1 MTSNQIKNKKTAHY
15 IITIHNKEDLIS
27 NVLTGIQKATEN
39 SLFDINIICVLDG
52 CIDDSEI
59 NIDNCFS
66 SFSDKYKLHKIYE
79 NDVHE
84 LLSLNSAIKYLETI
98 DSSKEDLIFFLQD
111 DVVLEDVDVNENID
125 NLYQNIDH
133 LGYIS
138 FRCGLSTNL
147 DSNNILFEHSFLE
160 SECGHWKQ
168 LNLNHFQEF
177 KNKEFSFC
185 EIVIKS
191 PTCIKKSILDEIG
204 LFDENLAPFGHDD
217 LDLSIRLNKKGYKN
231 AIFGVGFKSL
241 LDWGGTRTPKD
252 PNKEYSL
259 RYNDIVYRNKLYLT
273 EKHAD
278 YYQSKNS

>member
-1 MTSNQIKNKKTAHY
+1 MIANQIKNQKNAHY
-15 IITIHNKEDLIS
+15 IVTIHNKEDLIS
-27 NVLTGIQKATEN
+27 DVLMGIQKATEN
-39 SLFDINIICVLDG
+39 SLFNINIICVLDG
-52 CIDDSEI
+52 CTDNSEK

-84 LLSLNSAIKYLETI
+84 LLSLNSAIKYLKTIET
-98 DSSKEDLIFFLQD
+98 SKEDLIFFLQD
-111 DVVLEDVDVNENID
+111 DVVLDDLDLNEYID
-125 NLYQNIDH
+125 QLYQTKEN

-147 DSNNILFEHSFLE
+147 DGNNILFEHSFLE
-160 SECGHWKQ
+160 SECGHWNQ
-168 LNLNHFQEF
+168 LNLNHFYEF

-191 PTCIKKSILDEIG
+191 PTCIKKLILDEIG

-231 AIFGVGFKSL
+231 AIFGVKFKSL

-252 PNKEYSL
+252 PNKDYCVN
-259 RYNDIVYRNKLYLT
+259 YNNIVYRNKLYLT